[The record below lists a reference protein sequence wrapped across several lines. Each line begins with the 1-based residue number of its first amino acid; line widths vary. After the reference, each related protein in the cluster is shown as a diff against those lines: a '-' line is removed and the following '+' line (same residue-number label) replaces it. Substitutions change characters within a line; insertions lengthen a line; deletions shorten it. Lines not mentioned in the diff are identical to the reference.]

1 MQLSGKELS
10 SAIRTDL
17 ALKCQSFIAKTG
29 RTPALA
35 VILAGDNPASLTYV
49 SAKKK
54 ACDEAGMIC
63 RDITLPGSVSQK
75 ELLGRIAELNT
86 DPSVDGILVQLPLP
100 EGLDEQL
107 ITRSID
113 PAKDVDGFCP
123 ENIGRLLLGEKTF
136 VPCTPKGIMRLLD
149 EYGIPTWS
157 ADVCIVGRS
166 NIVGKPLA
174 ALFMQRGRDATV
186 TVCNSR
192 TKDLAGHVKRADIVI
207 AAVGRPG
214 TITAD
219 MVREGATVIDVGI
232 NRIPD
237 SSRKSG
243 FRLAGDVDYNAVE
256 PKAGAITPVPGGVG
270 PMTIAM
276 LLENTVEAA
285 CMHEGIEFS
294 DL

>member
-1 MQLSGKELS
+1 MQISGKELS
-10 SAIRTDL
+10 SAIRSDL
-17 ALKCQSFIAKTG
+17 AQKCQSFIKKTG

-75 ELLGRIAELNT
+75 ELLEKVSQLNS

-100 EGLDEQL
+100 KGLDEQL

-149 EYGIPTWS
+149 EYRIPTES

-186 TVCNSR
+186 TVCNTH
-192 TKDLAGHVKRADIVI
+192 TKDLDAHVRRADIVI

-219 MVREGATVIDVGI
+219 MVKEGATVIDVGI

-237 SSRKSG
+237 STKKSG
-243 FRLAGDVDYNAVE
+243 FRLVGDVDYDAVE
-256 PKAGAITPVPGGVG
+256 PRAAAITPVPGGVG

-285 CMHEGIEFS
+285 CLHEGIEFGG
-294 DL
+294 L

>member
-1 MQLSGKELS
+1 M
-10 SAIRTDL
+10 
-17 ALKCQSFIAKTG
+17 KCQSFREKTG
-29 RTPALA
+29 RLPSLA
-35 VILAGDNPASLTYV
+35 VVLAGDNPASITYV

-63 RDITLPGSVSQK
+63 RDITLPGTVSQE
-75 ELLGRIAELNT
+75 ELLATVASLNG

-107 ITRSID
+107 ITRAID

-123 ENIGRLLLGEKTF
+123 ENVGHLLLGEKTF

-192 TKDLAGHVKRADIVI
+192 TNDLAGHVRRADIVV

-219 MVREGATVIDVGI
+219 MIKEGATVIDVGI

-237 SSRKSG
+237 STKKSG
-243 FRLAGDVDYNAVE
+243 FRLVGDVDYEGVE

-285 CMHEGIEFS
+285 CMHEGLEFC